1 MLPLGTG
8 PRLAGQA
15 DRNLGT
21 ILTGLTRLSFKKHA
35 KTTWEGGGGIENDI
49 VNRYDISNR
58 SRNIDVNVL
67 LNL

>member
-35 KTTWEGGGGIENDI
+35 KTTWEGGGGTKNNLF
-49 VNRYDISNR
+49 NRYVI
-58 SRNIDVNVL
+58 
-67 LNL
+67 